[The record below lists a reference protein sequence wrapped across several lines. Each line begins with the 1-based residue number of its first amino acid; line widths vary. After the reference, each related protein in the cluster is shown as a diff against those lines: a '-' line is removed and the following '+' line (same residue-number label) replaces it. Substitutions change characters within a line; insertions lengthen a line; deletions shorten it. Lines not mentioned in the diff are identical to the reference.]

1 MLEKSRIR
9 ICVVRVGGSNRDADA
24 ARCIEDQG
32 ANVETLHLN
41 DILRRRNLSSY
52 SGLVIPGGFAYG
64 DYVRAGAIWA
74 AKFQAFLSNDLK
86 MFVDSGKPV
95 LGICNGFQVLVEA
108 GLLPEET
115 LSKPP
120 LVALANNSSG
130 KFECRWVTLRKNPK
144 SNCIF
149 TKELPDLA
157 MFPVAHGEG
166 RFVTQDKTVLDNLTA
181 HNQIVL
187 QYADGDGKIANM
199 KYPDNPNGSVHD
211 IAGICNPSG
220 TVFGLM
226 PHPENAYWGFEMP
239 NWTEKREIQ
248 QYGDGL
254 GIFKSMVNYIEQSL

>member
-1 MLEKSRIR
+1 MERYKAR
-9 ICVVRVGGSNRDADA
+9 ICVVRVGGSNRDADVV
-24 ARCIEDQG
+24 RCLEDQG

-41 DILRRRNLSSY
+41 DILRRRNLTSY
-52 SGLVIPGGFAYG
+52 NGLVFPGGFAYG

-74 AKFQAFLSNDLK
+74 AKIQALLANDLK
-86 MFVDSGKPV
+86 MFVDSAKPV

-115 LSKPP
+115 LAKPP
-120 LVALANNSSG
+120 TVALSNNDSG
-130 KFECRWVTLRKNPK
+130 RFECRWVKLRKNAS

-149 TKELPDLA
+149 TKELPDVVQ
-157 MFPVAHGEG
+157 FPVAHGEG
-166 RFVTQDKTVLDNLTA
+166 RFVTQDKTVLESISKNS
-181 HNQIVL
+181 QIVL
-187 QYADGDGKIANM
+187 QYAGSDGHPARL
-199 KYPDNPNGSVHD
+199 KYPDNPNGSIND

-239 NWTEKREIQ
+239 DWTESRTIQ

-254 GIFKSMVNYIEQSL
+254 GIFKSMVDYIEQNL

>member
-1 MLEKSRIR
+1 MRA
-9 ICVVRVGGSNRDADA
+9 GGSNRDADA
-24 ARCIEDQG
+24 ARCLEDQG

-52 SGLVIPGGFAYG
+52 NGLVIPGGFAYG

-74 AKFQAFLSNDLK
+74 AKIQAFLKDDLK
-86 MFVDSGKPV
+86 SFVESGKPV
-95 LGICNGFQVLVEA
+95 LGICNGFQVLVET

-115 LSKPP
+115 FSKPP
-120 LVALANNSSG
+120 LAALASNNSG

-149 TKELPDLA
+149 TKELPDLVI
-157 MFPVAHGEG
+157 FPIAHGEG
-166 RFVTQDKTVLDNLTA
+166 RFVTQDREVLDRLSKN
-181 HNQIVL
+181 NQIALEYVT
-187 QYADGDGKIANM
+187 ADGRTANM
-199 KYPDNPNGSVHD
+199 KYPDNPNGSVRD
-211 IAGICNPSG
+211 IAGISNPSG

-239 NWTEKREIQ
+239 NWTENRIIQ

-254 GIFKSMVNYIEQSL
+254 GIFKSMVNYIEQNL